1 MWPLEQAIWP
11 GSPHLQVLV
20 SMWRSSDWT
29 HVAGATATA
38 VGTWSTWC
46 SRPECSFP
54 LSKTAGGGQ
63 VFEFL
68 TEENQL
74 HRGSGIWVHCT
85 LDSSKREGSGL
96 PSTEDSVPST
106 EDLVPSTEASAL
118 PGSLGRSGGSD
129 PEWRSLRS
137 PG

>member
-1 MWPLEQAIWP
+1 MLQGPRPLQWVP
-11 GSPHLQVLV
+11 GRRGAPDQNAHFHCPKRQGEDRSLSFLPRRTSSTEVLGFG
-20 SMWRSSDWT
+20 STAPWT
-29 HVAGATATA
+29 APKG
-38 VGTWSTWC
+38 
-46 SRPECSFP
+46 
-54 LSKTAGGGQ
+54 
-63 VFEFL
+63 
-68 TEENQL
+68 
-74 HRGSGIWVHCT
+74 
-85 LDSSKREGSGL
+85 EGSGL